1 MRLKQ
6 LIEHALEE
14 DIGTGDITTEYLD
27 IPKKNTTA
35 YLVAKQDGIL
45 CGLQVAFL
53 VFRTVDEN
61 LKCVAYKKDGDTL
74 KKGEQFAKIEG
85 HSDSILQA
93 ERVALNFLQRLS
105 GVATQTRTYV
115 EKIKHTHARLL
126 DTRKT
131 TPMFRS
137 LEKYAVRIGGGHNH
151 RFGLYDMVL
160 VKENHIRVAGS
171 ITKAVEK
178 IRLHNTTYKI
188 EVEVTNPDELDEAV
202 ACEVDRVMLDNMPIT
217 MMAEAVRKHGSSVEM
232 EASGNVTL
240 DTIEAI
246 ADTGVDYISSGA
258 LTHSY
263 RSLDI
268 SLLFSVD
275 SRQ

>member
-1 MRLKQ
+1 MRLKEIV
-6 LIEHALEE
+6 LSALEE

-53 VFRTVDEN
+53 VFHTLDDT
-61 LKCVAYKKDGDTL
+61 LKCVAYRKDGDIL

-85 HSDSILQA
+85 HSASILQA
-93 ERVALNFLQRLS
+93 ERVALNFIQRMS
-105 GVATQTRTYV
+105 GIATQTKTYV
-115 EKIKHTHARLL
+115 QKIQHTHARVL

-131 TPMFRS
+131 TPLLRS

-171 ITKAVEK
+171 ITKAIDK

-188 EVEVTNPDELDEAV
+188 EVEVTNLAELDEAV
-202 ACEVDRVMLDNMPIT
+202 ACAVDRVMLDNMSIDQ
-217 MMAEAVRKHGSSVEM
+217 MAEAVRKHGSTIEI

-246 ADTGVDYISSGA
+246 AMTGVDFISSGA

-268 SLLFSVD
+268 SLLFVE
-275 SRQ
+275 